1 MVVERASAGDM
12 DHVQHAMDLFVDF
25 AAVFVRL
32 LVILMQNSERREQR
46 ERERRGDKRK

>member
-25 AAVFVRL
+25 AAIFVRI
-32 LVILMQNSERREQR
+32 LVILMQNSEKREER
-46 ERERRGDKRK
+46 EREKARKKH